1 MMDVQTNKE
10 NHLGGINSFFS
21 ASQKYKVSGD
31 GTLLAQKPKAQD
43 MACMIC
49 GTQLVYDT
57 IAHEHTCYYCGAH
70 EVSPIFCPEGHFI
83 CDSCHSK
90 DAIAFL
96 ERLAAHDKS
105 TDPITVVH
113 KALTHPSF
121 KFHGPEHHSL
131 VPAAILIA
139 MKNRGIPKVDGSAI
153 TTETI
158 LEGIKRGARIP
169 GGFCG
174 YAGTCGACVGAGVA
188 VALFVGSTPTR
199 GPERKIAHS
208 ATTNALYLS
217 QDGLTR
223 CCKRASYYGLSAA
236 INLLKED
243 YDIDLG
249 PAPQIHSCKYSERNR
264 DCEETDCPYFDSSH
278 E

>member
-1 MMDVQTNKE
+1 
-10 NHLGGINSFFS
+10 
-21 ASQKYKVSGD
+21 
-31 GTLLAQKPKAQD
+31 
-43 MACMIC
+43 MIC
-49 GTQLVYDT
+49 GTKLVYDST
-57 IAHEHTCYYCGAH
+57 AHNHVCFYCGAQ
-70 EVSPIFCPEGHFI
+70 EVSPIYCPEGHFI

-90 DAIAFL
+90 NAIAFL
-96 ERLAAHDKS
+96 ELLAAHDKS
-105 TDPITVVH
+105 TNPMDVVD

-121 KFHGPEHHSL
+121 MFHGPEHHSL

-139 MKNRGIPKVDGSAI
+139 MKNRGIPKTDGSPI
-153 TTETI
+153 TTEII
-158 LEGIKRGARIP
+158 LEGIKRGAKIP

-236 INLLKED
+236 INLLKEE

-249 PAPQIHSCKYSERNR
+249 PAPKIHSCKYSERNR
-264 DCEETDCPYFDSSH
+264 DCEESDCPYFAPSG